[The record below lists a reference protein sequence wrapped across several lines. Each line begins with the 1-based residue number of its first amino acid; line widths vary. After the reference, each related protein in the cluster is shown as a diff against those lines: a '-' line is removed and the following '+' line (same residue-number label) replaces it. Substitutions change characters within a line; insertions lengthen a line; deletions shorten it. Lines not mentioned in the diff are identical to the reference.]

1 MECEQ
6 CEKKFASKYTLNR
19 HVNTIHNK
27 TKSYTSDD
35 ENNVSA
41 SDTDIPS
48 NDIGEG
54 SVVRSDEDQETDSVD
69 ETDDDDSE
77 MTDDTAS
84 NDDENDGESTTTSNS
99 PWNYFIGETMDDM
112 MLTNKQQ
119 VEEQLKKF
127 LPQLQKNT
135 SLHVH
140 MVSVLKRNKLY
151 QQLKEDEAR
160 WLKRGFP
167 CDEAI
172 ATAWKLRKMT
182 FKKIISQLIE

>member
-35 ENNVSA
+35 ENNVSS

-54 SVVRSDEDQETDSVD
+54 QETDSVD
-69 ETDDDDSE
+69 ETDDDSE

-84 NDDENDGESTTTSNS
+84 NDDQDDGETSTTSNS
-99 PWNYFIGETMDDM
+99 PWNYFIGETMENM

-140 MVSVLKRNKLY
+140 MVSLLKRNKLY
-151 QQLKEDEAR
+151 QQLKEEEAR